1 MIPDTQVLMTESK
14 QTMSSPVLVGDVGG
28 TKTLLRLLDP
38 HGAPLVTER
47 FESKGPGLGQIVAEF
62 LVQVRP
68 HGAPKVAVFGVA
80 GPVLDG
86 VCATTNLPW
95 LVEERALERQLDV
108 PRVRLL
114 NDFEATAYGVRS
126 VAPEHLVTLQ
136 AGVQRPKAPIAVI
149 GAGTGL
155 GEAIL
160 AFTGTDYVVLPTE
173 GGHGDF
179 APRTEVE
186 DLVLRTL
193 RGKLGRVSVER
204 VVSGLGIVE
213 VYECLREAGVE
224 RESATI
230 SAELA
235 EGDPGAVIG
244 SHALA
249 GDDALCVRTIEF
261 FVSAYGAEA
270 GNMALRTLARGGV
283 YVTGGIAPKLL
294 SKLQGGGFMRAF
306 LDKGRMTDLVAQMPV
321 HVVLDPDVPLL
332 GAFHVAQGLA

>member
-1 MIPDTQVLMTESK
+1 MKESK
-14 QTMSSPVLVGDVGG
+14 SSMNTPVLVGDVGG
-28 TKTLLRLLDP
+28 TKTLLRLMDP
-38 HGAPLVTER
+38 AGAPLVTER
-47 FESKGPGLGQIVAEF
+47 FESKGPGLGELVAAF
-62 LVQVRP
+62 LAQAEVARF
-68 HGAPKVAVFGVA
+68 GAPRVAVFGVA

-95 LVEERALERQLDV
+95 LVEERALERLLGIR
-108 PRVRLL
+108 RVRLL
-114 NDFEATAYGVRS
+114 NDFEATAYGVRA
-126 VAPEHLVTLQ
+126 VAPDQLITLQ
-136 AGVQRPKAPIAVI
+136 AGVSRPAAPIAVI

-160 AFTGTDYVVLPTE
+160 VHTGAGYVVLPTE

-179 APRTEVE
+179 APRNELDDV
-186 DLVLRTL
+186 VLRSL

-204 VVSGLGIVE
+204 IVSGLGIVE

-224 RESATI
+224 RESPAI
-230 SAELA
+230 AGELA

-249 GDDALCVRTIEF
+249 ADDPLCVRTIDF

-283 YVTGGIAPKLL
+283 FVTGGIAPKLL
-294 SKLQGGGFMRAF
+294 PKLQGGAFMQAF
-306 LDKGRMTDLVAQMPV
+306 LDKGRMSEIVSQVPV
-321 HVVLDPDVPLL
+321 FVVLDPDVPLL
-332 GAFHVAQGLA
+332 GAFQVASGLE